1 MDRALSMLAGAGLG
15 AGLMYVLDPQTGRR
29 RRALARDQAVHLAH
43 EARDAAAVVGRDL
56 RHRAQGLASGD
67 VSVLVG
73 GKRAWEQPFRG
84 GWSPSARALMTGLGA
99 GFFLYG
105 LTRRAPAAC
114 VLGTVGLALAA
125 EGVTN
130 VGVDGV
136 AGAAGRLADRAK
148 DVAGKAADRW
158 GLGERAGEAEN
169 AGRTA
174 EATEARQP
182 VGV

>member
-15 AGLMYVLDPQTGRR
+15 AGLMYALDPQTGRR

-43 EARDAAAVVGRDL
+43 EARDAAGVVGRDL
-56 RHRAQGLASGD
+56 RNRAQGLAAGD
-67 VSVLVG
+67 CSVLAG
-73 GKRAWEQPFRG
+73 GKRAWEHPFRG

-105 LTRRAPAAC
+105 LTRRAPVAC

-130 VGVDGV
+130 VGVDDV
-136 AGAAGRLADRAK
+136 ACAAGRLADRAK
-148 DVAGKAADRW
+148 DLAGNAADR
-158 GLGERAGEAEN
+158 LGFGGSDGGTGSAGSPAA
-169 AGRTA
+169 AGT
-174 EATEARQP
+174 RQP
-182 VGV
+182 MGV